1 MRGFSFSVFKIP
13 QSKIFSFSLFERFL
27 ISAQIT
33 TFPKVLICKA
43 LSKKPASILDKTVR
57 KSRLVHLVEV
67 GGVEPPSESTLTE
80 CSPGAD
86 DYCGSLP
93 SCSPSRRQTVTP
105 SGQVSF
111 MMCGTGKAYRTH
123 IYR

>member
-1 MRGFSFSVFKIP
+1 MVCTHIAPKKMIGSDMRSM
-13 QSKIFSFSLFERFL
+13 
-27 ISAQIT
+27 
-33 TFPKVLICKA
+33 
-43 LSKKPASILDKTVR
+43 
-57 KSRLVHLVEV
+57 VEV